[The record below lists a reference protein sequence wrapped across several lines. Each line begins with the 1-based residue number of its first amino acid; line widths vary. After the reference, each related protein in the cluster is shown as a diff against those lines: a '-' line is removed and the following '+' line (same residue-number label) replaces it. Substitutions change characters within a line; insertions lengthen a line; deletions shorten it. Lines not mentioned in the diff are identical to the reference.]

1 MMAFNLAFAIGPWAG
16 TVVLER
22 WGGPVLWGGAFLA
35 ALVSAVLLPRTAAPR
50 AESGGAMP

>member
-22 WGGPVLWGGAFLA
+22 WGGPALWAGAFLA
-35 ALVSAVLLPRTAAPR
+35 ALLSAILLSRTAAPHA
-50 AESGGAMP
+50 AEGENR